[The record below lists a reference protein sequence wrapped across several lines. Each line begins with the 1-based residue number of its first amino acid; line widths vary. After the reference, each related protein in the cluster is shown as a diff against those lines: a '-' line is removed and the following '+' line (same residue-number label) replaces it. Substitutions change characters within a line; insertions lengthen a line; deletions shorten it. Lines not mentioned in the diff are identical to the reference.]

1 MPPIPGSPIDGPDG
15 GITDNISPIL
25 SRGPPPTA
33 SANNDLASLSSPSDD
48 AIPEEHKRVP
58 GLIPRSPLSPLRG
71 FMPRRGRKPAPP
83 PIVTHPYL
91 TSHGGKAAVT
101 PGMVSVGIQSPAAA
115 PVQAKPKRRTVWG
128 IIDGWWDLGLLERMN
143 TVKRRK

>member
-1 MPPIPGSPIDGPDG
+1 MPPIPGSPIDGPD

-25 SRGPPPTA
+25 SRGPPPTT
-33 SANNDLASLSSPSDD
+33 SADNNLASPSSPSDD
-48 AIPEEHKRVP
+48 VIPEEHKRVP

-71 FMPRRGRKPAPP
+71 FMSRRGRKPAPH
-83 PIVTHPYL
+83 PIVTQPYL
-91 TSHGGKAAVT
+91 ASQGGKAAVT

-115 PVQAKPKRRTVWG
+115 LAQAKPKRRTAWG